1 MRRLIFAVISA
12 IVAALF
18 TFSACSED
26 GAFRFLSVRLKGG
39 EGKIRAVAI
48 NEFTLGPS
56 TTEVTLTL
64 YYSATPAES
73 FENMDAV
80 ESVHTPDLDI
90 GRQLVIETDAAEG
103 YYCAQAQYT
112 VGDELRYLVSEI
124 ILYNAEGDRIQ
135 N

>member
-1 MRRLIFAVISA
+1 M
-12 IVAALF
+12 
-18 TFSACSED
+18 
-26 GAFRFLSVRLKGG
+26 RLKGG

-112 VGDELRYLVSEI
+112 VGDEPRYLVSEI

>member
-73 FENMDAV
+73 FENMD
-80 ESVHTPDLDI
+80 DLDI

-112 VGDELRYLVSEI
+112 VGDEPRYLVSEI